1 MSEKNKYKKSDANGN
16 QLPEEIGKGLTEH
29 SKVAESNRERLSQE
43 LKRKPYTF
51 SFTEAE
57 KINLNALAMLES
69 KKRGEYISS
78 SKLIRLKFNL

>member
-16 QLPEEIGKGLTEH
+16 QLPEEIGKGLTDHGKEF
-29 SKVAESNRERLSQE
+29 L
-43 LKRKPYTF
+43 RKPYTF

-69 KKRGEYISS
+69 KKRGEYISA